1 VLDTGRIVLAGP
13 TAELAVNPTIRK
25 AYLGAEAA

>member
-13 TAELAVNPTIRK
+13 TAELAVNPNVRQ
-25 AYLGAEAA
+25 AYLGVVAA